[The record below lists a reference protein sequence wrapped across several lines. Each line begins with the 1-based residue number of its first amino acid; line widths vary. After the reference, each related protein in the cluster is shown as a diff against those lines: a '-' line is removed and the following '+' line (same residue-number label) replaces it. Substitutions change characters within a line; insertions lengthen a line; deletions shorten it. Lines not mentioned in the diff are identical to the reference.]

1 MTGSVSC
8 GTVKFLMSYNSSLGQ
23 NSLISSSL
31 SSSLWDMPGYFDLD
45 DITITTFTF
54 YHIYIFLLECIIQT
68 LAYKYISTFV

>member
-23 NSLISSSL
+23 NCLISSSL
-31 SSSLWDMPGYFDLD
+31 SSSLWDMPDCFDLD
-45 DITITTFTF
+45 DITITTFTV
-54 YHIYIFLLECIIQT
+54 YHIYICLLEYIIQT

>member
-23 NSLISSSL
+23 NCLISSSL
-31 SSSLWDMPGYFDLD
+31 SSSLWDMLDCFDLD

-54 YHIYIFLLECIIQT
+54 YHIYICLLEYIIQT